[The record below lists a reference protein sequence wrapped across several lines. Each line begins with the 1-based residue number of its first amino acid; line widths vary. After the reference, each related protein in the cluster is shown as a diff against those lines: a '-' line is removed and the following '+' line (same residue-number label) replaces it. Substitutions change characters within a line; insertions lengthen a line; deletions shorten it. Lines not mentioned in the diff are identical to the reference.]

1 MPDIRIV
8 AITGSGI
15 SAESGLATFRDSG
28 GLWEGYDINEVASIS
43 GWERNPERV
52 QQFYNLRRKQAAEA
66 QPNAAHKA
74 LADLSEHF
82 DVRIITQNVDD
93 LHERAGSKNV
103 LHLHGELNK
112 ARSVA
117 DESIIK
123 HIGAAPIKM
132 GDVAEDGAQLRPHV
146 VWFGEAVP
154 KMESAAEMVT
164 TADLLIVIGT
174 SLVVYPAAGLVDYTK
189 PNIPK
194 YLVDPSDPQLINPDE
209 WLHIRENAGTGV
221 PKLVQKLKS
230 DYINE

>member
-1 MPDIRIV
+1 MPEKRIV
-8 AITGSGI
+8 VITGSGI

-52 QQFYNLRRKQAAEA
+52 QEFYNLRRKQAAKAE
-66 QPNAAHKA
+66 PNAAHYA
-74 LADLSEHF
+74 LAELSEYF

-93 LHERAGSKNV
+93 LHEKAGSQHV

-112 ARSVA
+112 ARSV
-117 DESIIK
+117 DDDSVITN
-123 HIGAAPIKM
+123 IGSQPIKM
-132 GDVAEDGAQLRPHV
+132 GDLAEDGAQLRPHV
-146 VWFGEAVP
+146 VWFGEVVP
-154 KMESAAEMVT
+154 MMESAAELVP
-164 TADLLIVIGT
+164 TADLLVVIGT
-174 SLVVYPAAGLVDYTK
+174 SLVVYPAAGLVDYTR

-209 WLHIRENAGTGV
+209 WIHFRENAGTGV